1 MTFLSR
7 IFGGRSGREKL
18 LPLYSAVVAAGRDPV
33 WYRDGRVPDTV
44 DGRFDMI
51 SAVFA
56 LMLLRLE
63 TEESARDAPGLL
75 TELFIEDM
83 DGSIRQLGTG
93 DLVVGKRMGKIMGA
107 LGGRLGAFRTAIAAG
122 ESLDKVVRRNIF
134 RDAPPSEAAVAFVSE
149 RLGAFHQ
156 RLLATPLQS
165 LLDGRVP
172 AR

>member
-18 LPLYSAVVAAGRDPV
+18 LPLYTAVVAAGRDPI
-33 WYRDGRVPDTV
+33 WYREGQVPDTV

-56 LMLLRLE
+56 LVLLRLE
-63 TEESARDAPGLL
+63 TEETARDAPGLL

-107 LGGRLGAFRTAIAAG
+107 LGGRLGAFRSTISAG
-122 ESLDKVVRRNIF
+122 EGLDGPVRRNIF
-134 RDAPPSEAAVAFVSE
+134 RDAPPSEAAVTFVAQG
-149 RLGAFHQ
+149 LAAFHQ
-156 RLLATPLQS
+156 RLLVTPLQA
-165 LLDGRVP
+165 LLDGRIS